1 MFKFMKTGVLAAI
14 LIATAVGAHA
24 QKKINEGSITYT
36 LEYGLTPEQEPM
48 AAQLPKETKVKFN
61 GTISKMEL
69 EQGPATITVLRDG
82 TTNNGLILIDVP
94 VAQMQF
100 AVKQG
105 KEDYEKAKANSPK
118 LSDFKATGE
127 KKMIGAYNAEKY
139 TYKDDKGGNY
149 ELWATTELE
158 LPAGFSGEDFKDV
171 KGALLKFTRFQNG
184 VKTTL
189 TLKNAAE
196 EKVGPLTLDVP
207 SGYEVKTMDEI
218 MAMQNGG
225 GE

>member
-1 MFKFMKTGVLAAI
+1 MFKFMKTGVLAAF

-24 QKKINEGSITYT
+24 QKKINEGSVTYT

-82 TTNNGLILIDVP
+82 STNNGLILIDVP
-94 VAQMQF
+94 VAQMQL

-105 KEDYEKAKANSPK
+105 KEEYEKAKASSPK

-139 TYKDDKGGNY
+139 TYKDDKGGSY
-149 ELWATTELE
+149 ELWATTDLE

-196 EKVGPLTLDVP
+196 EKVGPLSLEVP
-207 SGYEVKTMDEI
+207 SGYEIKTMEEI